1 MRVER
6 GKVSVRRGGTDKGRM
21 PGGEGEKVGAIVEA
35 EVRGG
40 VVVGLVEGEVQ
51 NVQVHEPARDVGGA
65 AVQDE
70 VVEESLA
77 RGTAGVD
84 VEVVARQ

>member
-1 MRVER
+1 M
-6 GKVSVRRGGTDKGRM
+6 
-21 PGGEGEKVGAIVEA
+21 
-35 EVRGG
+35 
-40 VVVGLVEGEVQ
+40 VGLVEGEVQ
-51 NVQVHEPARDVGGA
+51 NVQVNEPARDVGGA

-70 VVEESLA
+70 VLEESLA

>member
-6 GKVSVRRGGTDKGRM
+6 GKVGVRRGGTDKGRM
-21 PGGEGEKVGAIVEA
+21 PGGEGEVGAIVEA
-35 EVRGG
+35 EVRRGI
-40 VVVGLVEGEVQ
+40 VVGLVEGEMQ

-70 VVEESLA
+70 VLEESLA